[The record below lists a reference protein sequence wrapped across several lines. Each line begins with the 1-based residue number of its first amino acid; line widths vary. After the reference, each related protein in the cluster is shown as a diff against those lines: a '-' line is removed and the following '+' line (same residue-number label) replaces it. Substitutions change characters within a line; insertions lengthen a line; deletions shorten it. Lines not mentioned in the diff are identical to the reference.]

1 MNAQAPQLSANF
13 PEQLAEALQSLANT
27 QAERQT
33 LRAARAASRGKEA
46 QSPEDALIEKRA
58 EAARIKQLN
67 RALCPLA
74 SIGLKSGIEMA
85 LEQGASLA
93 KGVEKGVSPAMAAIL
108 GKHPELALW
117 LTEQPSHAWA
127 ADAFRLREGGQCV
140 TELSCAV
147 HVDNAEL
154 SQALAK
160 ARPSLLAE
168 SRGMSGDSLFL
179 AAMSNSPRCAA
190 WLIQAGAT
198 RESAQPVPHGRSKP
212 RLPLL
217 ALARS
222 LANGDFAT
230 ASIIHAHAKKE
241 IDDLCRLPILE
252 QQGAHELYYLVDQIL
267 RTDDSDGLGWLLKN
281 TPSLCELLARGVQG
295 DAGCARSHFGPVWT
309 YFQEA
314 RKKSLKGDPAIRSIL
329 PIWAACQGASDCL
342 TLLLGI
348 DFFAKQMASVQS
360 TPGIF
365 WQFLYT
371 QVNDPTL
378 ISLLEQAGFDFT
390 KPSGSLGYVE
400 AILYNNSST
409 IKWLEMVGREKMS
422 WLVDAPFDTARA
434 RQPYR
439 SKEISKAQAVC
450 EKAAMRVGSA
460 RAKPQTAVAKAAAS
474 ARRRL

>member
-1 MNAQAPQLSANF
+1 MNTQAPQLSDSF
-13 PEQLAEALQSLANT
+13 QEQLATALQSLANT

-33 LRAARAASRGKEA
+33 LRAAKAASRGKEA
-46 QSPEDALIEKRA
+46 KSPEDALIEKRA
-58 EAARIKQLN
+58 EAARVKQLN

-74 SIGLKSGIEMA
+74 SIGLKSGIQMA

-108 GKHPELALW
+108 GSHPELALW

-154 SQALAK
+154 AQALVT
-160 ARPSLLAE
+160 ARPSLLPE
-168 SRGMSGDSLFL
+168 SRAMSGDPLFL

-190 WLIQAGAT
+190 WLIRTGAARDSEKPVQQARAK
-198 RESAQPVPHGRSKP
+198 R

-230 ASIIHAHAKKE
+230 ASIIHAYAKKE
-241 IDDLCRLPILE
+241 IDDLCQLPILE

-267 RTDDSDGLGWLLKN
+267 KTDDSDGLGWLLKK
-281 TPSLCELLARGVQG
+281 TPSLCELLSRGVQG
-295 DAGCARSHFGPVWT
+295 DAGCARAQYGPVWT

-314 RKKSLKGDPAIRSIL
+314 RKKIPKGAPAIRSIL
-329 PIWAACQGASDCL
+329 PIWAAIQGAGDCL

-348 DFFAKQMASVQS
+348 DFFSKQMAAAQS

-371 QVNDPTL
+371 HVNDPML
-378 ISLLEQAGFDFT
+378 ISLLEGAGFDFT

-409 IKWLEMVGREKMS
+409 IKWLEMVGREKMG
-422 WLVDAPFDTARA
+422 WLVDAPFDSARA

-460 RAKPQTAVAKAAAS
+460 RAKPKTAVAKAAAS